1 LSRELNKPIAF
12 CAFAQQEEVERLR
25 QQTEEPIFIEIEAAV
40 RALAASRGRY
50 GRPPRMGY
58 MRLLLSEA
66 EKLDES
72 GLFRYNRLAV
82 ERLCVSVG
90 ASCLMFENLTEK
102 LQAVFKRLG
111 KRGILR
117 ESDVDE
123 VLREIRLALLEADV
137 HYKVVRDFIRRV
149 HERAIGAEITKSL
162 SPAQQVIK
170 LVHEELIDTLG
181 DPGRLQLTGS
191 APYVIMLVGLQGS
204 GKTTTVAKLSRHLKR
219 GGHLPLMVAADT
231 YRPAAIT
238 QLEVLGRQLELPV
251 YSEGQHASPPQI
263 CANGVR
269 EARKRGYDVL
279 VLDTA
284 GRLQIDQDM
293 MAELEVVKRAVKP
306 VETLLVADAMTGQEA
321 VNVAAGFHERIG
333 LTGLILTKVDGDA
346 RGGAAISMRAVTDV
360 PIKFLGTGEKT
371 DALEA
376 FHPDRL
382 ASRIL
387 GMGDMLTLIERAEAT
402 FDAERA
408 ERLERKLR
416 DASFDLED
424 FLEQFQQIKHMG
436 PLSQILDM
444 VPGIGRLAQDMPPEI
459 TDQQFRRVEAI
470 ILSMTPEERHNPR
483 ILNSSRKKRI
493 ARGSGTSVEEVNAL
507 LKQFRQMQRMM
518 KQLGR
523 GKGGMRGMMRM
534 FG

>member
-1 LSRELNKPIAF
+1 
-12 CAFAQQEEVERLR
+12 
-25 QQTEEPIFIEIEAAV
+25 
-40 RALAASRGRY
+40 
-50 GRPPRMGY
+50 
-58 MRLLLSEA
+58 
-66 EKLDES
+66 
-72 GLFRYNRLAV
+72 
-82 ERLCVSVG
+82 
-90 ASCLMFENLTEK
+90 MFENLTDK
-102 LQAVFKRLG
+102 LQAIFDRLG

-117 ESDVDE
+117 ESDVNE

-137 HYKVVRDFIRRV
+137 HYKVVKDFVSRV
-149 HERAIGAEITKSL
+149 RERTIGAEITKSL

-181 DPGRLQLTGS
+181 EPGRLELTGS
-191 APYVIMLVGLQGS
+191 VPYVIMLVGLQGS
-204 GKTTTVAKLSRHLKR
+204 GKTTMAAKLSRHLKKNN
-219 GGHLPLMVAADT
+219 HLPLMVAGDT

-251 YSEGQHASPPQI
+251 HSEGQNVPPPKI

-269 EARKRGYDVL
+269 EARRRGCDV
-279 VLDTA
+279 VILDTA

-293 MAELEVVKRAVKP
+293 MGELEAVKKAVKP

-321 VNVAAGFHERIG
+321 VNVAAGFHGRIG

-346 RGGAAISMRAVTDV
+346 RGGAAISMRAVTNV

-371 DALEA
+371 DALEV

-387 GMGDMLTLIERAEAT
+387 GMGDMLTLIERAEAS
-402 FDAERA
+402 FDQEQAERM
-408 ERLERKLR
+408 ERKLR
-416 DASFDLED
+416 EASFDLED
-424 FLEQFQQIKHMG
+424 FLEQFQQIRQMG

-444 VPGIGRLAQDMPPEI
+444 VPGLGKLTQNVSAED
-459 TDQQFRRVEAI
+459 TDREFKRIEAI
-470 ILSMTPEERHNPR
+470 IFSMTPEERRKPR
-483 ILNSSRKKRI
+483 IINASRKKRI
-493 ARGSGTSVEEVNAL
+493 ARGSGTTVQEVNAL

-518 KQLGR
+518 KQLGK
-523 GKGGMRGMMRM
+523 GKKGMRGMMRM